1 MEEIAYQNKD
11 ITSKLMAETLK
22 GKSLAAFGLPELK
35 IVDILPT
42 NLPVIES
49 NELRLDNL
57 FLLSDG
63 SLAIIDY
70 ESSFSRENFV
80 KYLNYIARVIRRFAV
95 RRELKDLKQLKMV
108 VIYTAD
114 VERAEER
121 YDLGGLILIVESAYL
136 IHLDGSQIYDR
147 LKHKIDA
154 GEKLAEEELMEL
166 MILPL
171 TVKGKKR
178 KQETIEKAVT
188 LGKRLPDREGQLK
201 VIAGILTFT
210 DKVIDRAYAKKL
222 EEEMKG
228 MDVIFLGVSVD
239 EARNKQKWLDF
250 IEQEKLGGIQVFA
263 SGWSKITKD
272 YKINGIPRFIV
283 IDRKGNVVSFDAPR
297 PSNPALKKMLEG
309 ALGK

>member
-80 KYLNYIARVIRRFAV
+80 KYLNYIARVIRRFAI

-121 YDLGGLILIVESAYL
+121 YDLGGLILVVESAYL
-136 IHLDGSQIYDR
+136 IHLDGSQIYHR
-147 LKHKIDA
+147 LKNKIDA
-154 GEKLAEEELMEL
+154 GEKLTEEELMEL

-178 KQETIEKAVT
+178 KQETIEKAVN

-222 EEEMKG
+222 EEEMQMTLVGQMLMDEGYQRGIEKG
-228 MDVIFLGVSVD
+228 
-239 EARNKQKWLDF
+239 
-250 IEQEKLGGIQVFA
+250 IEKGIQVFIQDNVSENVPKQRIIQKLQA
-263 SGWSKITKD
+263 NFSLMEEEAINYYTIFSKQTP
-272 YKINGIPRFIV
+272 N
-283 IDRKGNVVSFDAPR
+283 
-297 PSNPALKKMLEG
+297 
-309 ALGK
+309 

>member
-80 KYLNYIARVIRRFAV
+80 KYLNYIARVIRRFAI

-121 YDLGGLILIVESAYL
+121 YDLGGLILVVESAYL
-136 IHLDGSQIYDR
+136 IHLDGSQIYDC
-147 LKHKIDA
+147 LKNKIDA
-154 GEKLAEEELMEL
+154 GEKLTEEELMEL

-178 KQETIEKAVT
+178 KQETIEKAVN

-210 DKVIDRAYAKKL
+210 DKIIDRVYAKKL
-222 EEEMKG
+222 EEEMQMTLVGQMLMEEGYQRGMEKG
-228 MDVIFLGVSVD
+228 M
-239 EARNKQKWLDF
+239 
-250 IEQEKLGGIQVFA
+250 EKGIQVFIQDNVSENIPKQRIIQKLQA
-263 SGWSKITKD
+263 NFSLMEEEAINYYTIFSKQTQ
-272 YKINGIPRFIV
+272 N
-283 IDRKGNVVSFDAPR
+283 
-297 PSNPALKKMLEG
+297 
-309 ALGK
+309 

>member
-22 GKSLAAFGLPELK
+22 GRSLAAFGLPELK

-80 KYLNYIARVIRRFAV
+80 KYLNYIARVIRRFAI

-114 VERAEER
+114 VESAEER
-121 YDLGGLILIVESAYL
+121 YDLGGLILVVESAYL
-136 IHLDGSQIYDR
+136 IHLDGSQIYHR
-147 LKHKIDA
+147 LKNKIDA
-154 GEKLAEEELMEL
+154 GEKLTEEELMEL

-178 KQETIEKAVT
+178 KQETIEKAVN

-222 EEEMKG
+222 EEEMQMTLVGQMLMDEGYQRGMEKG
-228 MDVIFLGVSVD
+228 
-239 EARNKQKWLDF
+239 
-250 IEQEKLGGIQVFA
+250 IEKGIQVFIQDNVSENVPKQRIIQKLQA
-263 SGWSKITKD
+263 NFSLMEEEAINYYTVFSKQTP
-272 YKINGIPRFIV
+272 N
-283 IDRKGNVVSFDAPR
+283 
-297 PSNPALKKMLEG
+297 
-309 ALGK
+309 

>member
-80 KYLNYIARVIRRFAV
+80 KYLNYIARVIRRFAI

-121 YDLGGLILIVESAYL
+121 YDLGGLILVVESAYL
-136 IHLDGSQIYDR
+136 IHLDGSQIYHR
-147 LKHKIDA
+147 LKNKIDA
-154 GEKLAEEELMEL
+154 GEKLTEEELMEL

-178 KQETIEKAVT
+178 KQETIEKAVN

-222 EEEMKG
+222 EEEMQMTLVGQMLMEEGYQRGIEKG
-228 MDVIFLGVSVD
+228 
-239 EARNKQKWLDF
+239 
-250 IEQEKLGGIQVFA
+250 IEKGIQVFIQDNVSENVPKQRIIQKLQA
-263 SGWSKITKD
+263 NFSLMEEEAINYYTIFSKQTP
-272 YKINGIPRFIV
+272 N
-283 IDRKGNVVSFDAPR
+283 
-297 PSNPALKKMLEG
+297 
-309 ALGK
+309 

>member
-80 KYLNYIARVIRRFAV
+80 KYLNYIARVIRRFAI

-114 VERAEER
+114 VESAEEQ
-121 YDLGGLILIVESAYL
+121 YDLGGLILVVESAYL
-136 IHLDGSQIYDR
+136 IHLDGSQIYHR
-147 LKHKIDA
+147 LKNKIDA
-154 GEKLAEEELMEL
+154 GEKLTEEELMEL

-178 KQETIEKAVT
+178 KQETIEKAVN

-210 DKVIDRAYAKKL
+210 DKIIDRVYAKKL
-222 EEEMKG
+222 EEEMQMTLVGQMLMEEGYQRGIEKG
-228 MDVIFLGVSVD
+228 
-239 EARNKQKWLDF
+239 
-250 IEQEKLGGIQVFA
+250 IEKGIQVFIQDNVSENVPKQRIIQKLQA
-263 SGWSKITKD
+263 NFSLMEEEAINYYTIFSKQTP
-272 YKINGIPRFIV
+272 N
-283 IDRKGNVVSFDAPR
+283 
-297 PSNPALKKMLEG
+297 
-309 ALGK
+309 

>member
-22 GKSLAAFGLPELK
+22 GRSLAAFGLPELK

-80 KYLNYIARVIRRFAV
+80 KYLNYIARVIRRFAI

-114 VERAEER
+114 VESAEER
-121 YDLGGLILIVESAYL
+121 YDLGGLILVVESAYL
-136 IHLDGSQIYDR
+136 IHLDGSQIYHR
-147 LKHKIDA
+147 LKNKIDA
-154 GEKLAEEELMEL
+154 GEKLTEEELMEL

-178 KQETIEKAVT
+178 KQETIEKAVN

-222 EEEMKG
+222 EEEMQMTLVGQMLMEEGYQRGIEKG
-228 MDVIFLGVSVD
+228 
-239 EARNKQKWLDF
+239 
-250 IEQEKLGGIQVFA
+250 IEKGIQVFIQDNVSENVPKQRIIQKLQA
-263 SGWSKITKD
+263 NFSLMEEEAINYYTIFSKQTP
-272 YKINGIPRFIV
+272 N
-283 IDRKGNVVSFDAPR
+283 
-297 PSNPALKKMLEG
+297 
-309 ALGK
+309 

>member
-57 FLLSDG
+57 FLLNDG

-222 EEEMKG
+222 EEEMQMTLVGQMLMDEGYQRG
-228 MDVIFLGVSVD
+228 M
-239 EARNKQKWLDF
+239 
-250 IEQEKLGGIQVFA
+250 EKGIQVFIQDNVSENVPEQRIIKKLQA
-263 SGWSKITKD
+263 NFSLMEKDAINYYTRFSKQTP
-272 YKINGIPRFIV
+272 N
-283 IDRKGNVVSFDAPR
+283 
-297 PSNPALKKMLEG
+297 
-309 ALGK
+309 

>member
-1 MEEIAYQNKD
+1 MEENAYQNKD

-22 GKSLAAFGLPELK
+22 GRSLAAFGLPELK

-80 KYLNYIARVIRRFAV
+80 KYLNYIARVIRRFAI

-121 YDLGGLILIVESAYL
+121 YDLGGLILVVESAYL
-136 IHLDGSQIYDR
+136 IHLDGSQIYHR
-147 LKHKIDA
+147 LKNKIDA
-154 GEKLAEEELMEL
+154 GEKLTEEELMEL

-178 KQETIEKAVT
+178 KQETIEKAVN

-222 EEEMKG
+222 EEEMQMTLVGQMLMDEGYQRG
-228 MDVIFLGVSVD
+228 M
-239 EARNKQKWLDF
+239 
-250 IEQEKLGGIQVFA
+250 EKGIQVFIQDNVSENVPKQRIIQKLQA
-263 SGWSKITKD
+263 NFSLMEEEAINYYTIFSKQTP
-272 YKINGIPRFIV
+272 N
-283 IDRKGNVVSFDAPR
+283 
-297 PSNPALKKMLEG
+297 
-309 ALGK
+309 

>member
-80 KYLNYIARVIRRFAV
+80 KYLNYIARVIRRFAI

-121 YDLGGLILIVESAYL
+121 YDLGGLILVVESAYL

-147 LKHKIDA
+147 LKSKIDA
-154 GEKLAEEELMEL
+154 GEKLTEEELMKL

-178 KQETIEKAVT
+178 KQETIEKAVN

-222 EEEMKG
+222 EEEMQMTLVGQMLMEEGYQRG
-228 MDVIFLGVSVD
+228 M
-239 EARNKQKWLDF
+239 
-250 IEQEKLGGIQVFA
+250 EKGIQVFIQDNVSENVPKQRIIQKLQA
-263 SGWSKITKD
+263 NFSLMEEEAINYYTIFSKQTQ
-272 YKINGIPRFIV
+272 
-283 IDRKGNVVSFDAPR
+283 S
-297 PSNPALKKMLEG
+297 
-309 ALGK
+309 

>member
-80 KYLNYIARVIRRFAV
+80 KYLNYIARVIRRFAI

-121 YDLGGLILIVESAYL
+121 YDLGGLILVVESAYL

-147 LKHKIDA
+147 LKSKIDA
-154 GEKLAEEELMEL
+154 GEKLTEEELMEL

-171 TVKGKKR
+171 TVKGNKR
-178 KQETIEKAVT
+178 KQETIEKAVN

-210 DKVIDRAYAKKL
+210 DTVIDRAYAKKL
-222 EEEMKG
+222 EEEMQMTLVGQMLMEEGYQRGMEKG
-228 MDVIFLGVSVD
+228 M
-239 EARNKQKWLDF
+239 
-250 IEQEKLGGIQVFA
+250 EKGIQVFIQDNVSENVPKQRIIQKLQA
-263 SGWSKITKD
+263 NFSLMEEEAINYYTIFSKQTQ
-272 YKINGIPRFIV
+272 N
-283 IDRKGNVVSFDAPR
+283 
-297 PSNPALKKMLEG
+297 
-309 ALGK
+309 